1 MGSSLLWRTDWQLR
15 DAVQRALDGNHNIE
29 ATGIAVVAADGL
41 ITLTGFVNSYT
52 DKLTIEQIVKRVP
65 GVRAIANDLEVKL
78 ASEHV
83 DPEIAR
89 QALVALSRAGTD
101 DVTVTV
107 RHGFVSLDGVV
118 ASDGLR
124 AEIESTV
131 RSLPGDRAVSNDV
144 RVEPRRPAFVSPGQ
158 AGA

>member
-1 MGSSLLWRTDWQLR
+1 
-15 DAVQRALDGNHNIE
+15 
-29 ATGIAVVAADGL
+29 
-41 ITLTGFVNSYT
+41 
-52 DKLTIEQIVKRVP
+52 
-65 GVRAIANDLEVKL
+65 VRAIANDLEVKL

-131 RSLPGDRAVSNDV
+131 RSLPGVRAVSNDV